1 MNNSEKMIS
10 RTINWSVRSR
20 YGDFNEVK
28 NNTNN
33 FSMFYMDVLDLLYL
47 TSKQYNLTINHVL
60 ALFNAYSQND
70 NFQINDTPVKFR
82 INNLRKELSE
92 FINSTHVSKK
102 MLHSQVV
109 ELILKQGL
117 EPQEILGSLIKVK
130 NDIDKEFTYVN
141 QLNTKNEIK
150 QEKPKE
156 KTRKTKSTKPKVP
169 KKKEQK
175 VTIST
180 KVENDKTNPKDQS
193 QKEETFTTSTKVESK
208 KVSLSELNKTK
219 PKKEKV
225 KVKEEKTQ
233 VESNQGESEFSKL
246 VRETKE
252 AIQINDLLND
262 FL

>member
-1 MNNSEKMIS
+1 MVNSEKMIS
-10 RTINWSVRSR
+10 RTISWSVRSR

-28 NNTNN
+28 SRTNN

-60 ALFNAYSQND
+60 ALFNTYSQND
-70 NFQINDTPVKFR
+70 NFKINDTPTRFR
-82 INNLRKELSE
+82 VVNLRKELSE

-102 MLHSQVV
+102 RLHGQIV
-109 ELILKQGL
+109 ELMLKQGT
-117 EPQEILGSLIKVK
+117 EPQEILGSLIKIK

-141 QLNTKNEIK
+141 QVNTKIEIK
-150 QEKPKE
+150 QEKPKVE
-156 KTRKTKSTKPKVP
+156 KSKTKSTKPKVLN
-169 KKKEQK
+169 KKEQK
-175 VTIST
+175 VTTDLS
-180 KVENDKTNPKDQS
+180 KDDKINPKDQS
-193 QKEETFTTSTKVESK
+193 KKEQKVTTSNKVETK

-225 KVKEEKTQ
+225 KVNEEKTQ

>member
-1 MNNSEKMIS
+1 MDNSEKMIS
-10 RTINWSVRSR
+10 RTISWSVRSR

-28 NNTNN
+28 SRTNN
-33 FSMFYMDVLDLLYL
+33 FSMFYMDILDLLYL

-60 ALFNAYSQND
+60 ALFNTYSQND
-70 NFQINDTPVKFR
+70 NFKINDTPTRFR
-82 INNLRKELSE
+82 VVNLRKELSE

-102 MLHSQVV
+102 RLHGQIV
-109 ELILKQGL
+109 ELILRQGT

-141 QLNTKNEIK
+141 QVNTKIEIK
-150 QEKPKE
+150 HVKPKE

-175 VTIST
+175 VTTSN
-180 KVENDKTNPKDQS
+180 KVET
-193 QKEETFTTSTKVESK
+193 K

-225 KVKEEKTQ
+225 EVNEEKTQ
-233 VESNQGESEFSKL
+233 VESNREESEFSKL

>member
-1 MNNSEKMIS
+1 MVNSEKMIS
-10 RTINWSVRSR
+10 RTISWSVRSR

-28 NNTNN
+28 SRTNN

-60 ALFNAYSQND
+60 ALFNTYSQND
-70 NFQINDTPVKFR
+70 NFKINDTPTRFR
-82 INNLRKELSE
+82 VVNLRKELSE

-102 MLHSQVV
+102 RLHGQIV
-109 ELILKQGL
+109 ELILRQGL
-117 EPQEILGSLIKVK
+117 EPQEILGSLIKIK

-141 QLNTKNEIK
+141 QVETKIEIK
-150 QEKPKE
+150 QEKPKVE
-156 KTRKTKSTKPKVP
+156 KRKTKSTKPKVP
-169 KKKEQK
+169 SKKEQK
-175 VTIST
+175 VTTDLSKDDKINPHDQSKKEQKVT
-180 KVENDKTNPKDQS
+180 TDNKVET
-193 QKEETFTTSTKVESK
+193 K

-225 KVKEEKTQ
+225 KVNEEKTQ
-233 VESNQGESEFSKL
+233 VESKQEESEFSKL

>member
-1 MNNSEKMIS
+1 MSNLEKMIS
-10 RTINWSVRSR
+10 RTISWSVRSR

-28 NNTNN
+28 SRTNN

-60 ALFNAYSQND
+60 ALFNTYSQND
-70 NFQINDTPVKFR
+70 NFKINDTPTRFR
-82 INNLRKELSE
+82 VTNLRKELSE

-102 MLHSQVV
+102 RLHGQIV
-109 ELILKQGL
+109 ELILRQGL

-130 NDIDKEFTYVN
+130 NDIDREFTYIN
-141 QLNTKNEIK
+141 QVDTKIEIK
-150 QEKPKE
+150 QEKPKVE
-156 KTRKTKSTKPKVP
+156 KRKTKSTKPKVP
-169 KKKEQK
+169 NKKEQK
-175 VTIST
+175 NTT
-180 KVENDKTNPKDQS
+180 KLDKTNPKDQS
-193 QKEETFTTSTKVESK
+193 KKEQKVTTSNKVETK

-225 KVKEEKTQ
+225 EVNEEKTQ
-233 VESNQGESEFSKL
+233 VESNREESEFSKL

>member
-1 MNNSEKMIS
+1 MSNSEKMIS
-10 RTINWSVRSR
+10 RTISWSVRSR

-28 NNTNN
+28 SRTNN

-60 ALFNAYSQND
+60 ALFNTYSQND
-70 NFQINDTPVKFR
+70 NFKINDTPTRFR
-82 INNLRKELSE
+82 VVNLRKDLSE

-102 MLHSQVV
+102 RLHGQIV
-109 ELILKQGL
+109 ELILKQGTN
-117 EPQEILGSLIKVK
+117 PQEILGSLIKVK

-141 QLNTKNEIK
+141 QVDTKIEIK
-150 QEKPKE
+150 QEKPKVE
-156 KTRKTKSTKPKVP
+156 KRKKKSTKPKVP
-169 KKKEQK
+169 SKKEQKGTTGNLGEIDKTNSKDQSKKEQK
-175 VTIST
+175 VTTSS
-180 KVENDKTNPKDQS
+180 KVET
-193 QKEETFTTSTKVESK
+193 K

-233 VESNQGESEFSKL
+233 VEKNQEESEFSKL

>member
-1 MNNSEKMIS
+1 MVNSEKMIS
-10 RTINWSVRSR
+10 RTISWSVRSR

-28 NNTNN
+28 SRTNN

-60 ALFNAYSQND
+60 ALFNTYSQND
-70 NFQINDTPVKFR
+70 NFKINDTPTRFR
-82 INNLRKELSE
+82 VVNLRKELSE

-102 MLHSQVV
+102 RLHGQIV
-109 ELILKQGL
+109 ELVLKQGL
-117 EPQEILGSLIKVK
+117 EPQEILGSLIKIK

-141 QLNTKNEIK
+141 QVETKIEIK
-150 QEKPKE
+150 QEKPKVE
-156 KTRKTKSTKPKVP
+156 KRKTKSTKPKVP
-169 KKKEQK
+169 SKKEQK
-175 VTIST
+175 VTTDLSKEDKINPHDQSKKEQKVT
-180 KVENDKTNPKDQS
+180 TDNKVET
-193 QKEETFTTSTKVESK
+193 K

-225 KVKEEKTQ
+225 KVNEEKTQ
-233 VESNQGESEFSKL
+233 VESKQEESEFSKL

>member
-1 MNNSEKMIS
+1 MVNSEKMIS
-10 RTINWSVRSR
+10 RTISWSVRSR

-28 NNTNN
+28 SRTNN

-60 ALFNAYSQND
+60 ALFNTYSQND
-70 NFQINDTPVKFR
+70 NFKINDTPTRFR
-82 INNLRKELSE
+82 VVNLRKELSE

-102 MLHSQVV
+102 RLHGQIV
-109 ELILKQGL
+109 ELILRQGL
-117 EPQEILGSLIKVK
+117 EPQEILGSLIKIK

-141 QLNTKNEIK
+141 QVETKIEIK
-150 QEKPKE
+150 QEKPKVE
-156 KTRKTKSTKPKVP
+156 KRKTKSTKPKVP
-169 KKKEQK
+169 SKKEQK
-175 VTIST
+175 VTTYLSKDDKINPHDQSKKEQKVT
-180 KVENDKTNPKDQS
+180 TDNKVET
-193 QKEETFTTSTKVESK
+193 K

-225 KVKEEKTQ
+225 KVNEEKTQ
-233 VESNQGESEFSKL
+233 VESKQEESEFSKL

>member
-1 MNNSEKMIS
+1 MVNSEKMIS
-10 RTINWSVRSR
+10 RTISWSVRSR

-28 NNTNN
+28 SRTNN

-60 ALFNAYSQND
+60 ALFNTYSQND
-70 NFQINDTPVKFR
+70 NFKINDTPTRFR
-82 INNLRKELSE
+82 VTNLRKELSE

-102 MLHSQVV
+102 RLHGQIV
-109 ELILKQGL
+109 ELILKQGV

-141 QLNTKNEIK
+141 QVDTKIKIK
-150 QEKPKE
+150 QEKPKVV
-156 KTRKTKSTKPKVP
+156 KRKTKSTKPKVP

-175 VTIST
+175 ST
-180 KVENDKTNPKDQS
+180 TDLSKEDKINHKDQNK
-193 QKEETFTTSTKVESK
+193 KEETVTTGNKVESK

-225 KVKEEKTQ
+225 KVKEEKKQ
-233 VESNQGESEFSKL
+233 VESKQEESEFSKL

>member
-1 MNNSEKMIS
+1 MDNLEKMIS
-10 RTINWSVRSR
+10 RTISWSVRSR

-28 NNTNN
+28 SRTNN

-60 ALFNAYSQND
+60 ALFNTYSQND
-70 NFQINDTPVKFR
+70 NFHINDTPTRFR
-82 INNLRKELSE
+82 VVNLRKELSE

-102 MLHSQVV
+102 RLHGQIV
-109 ELILKQGL
+109 ELILRQGL
-117 EPQEILGSLIKVK
+117 EPQEILGSLIKIK

-141 QLNTKNEIK
+141 QVNTKNEIK
-150 QEKPKE
+150 QEKPKVE
-156 KTRKTKSTKPKVP
+156 KRKTKSTKPKVP
-169 KKKEQK
+169 SKKEQK
-175 VTIST
+175 SKTSLEEINKTNSNDQNKKGQKVTTSN
-180 KVENDKTNPKDQS
+180 KVET
-193 QKEETFTTSTKVESK
+193 K

-225 KVKEEKTQ
+225 KVNEEKTQ
-233 VESNQGESEFSKL
+233 VESTQGESEFSKL

>member
-1 MNNSEKMIS
+1 MSNSEKMIS
-10 RTINWSVRSR
+10 RTISWSVRSR

-28 NNTNN
+28 SRTNN

-60 ALFNAYSQND
+60 ALFNTYSQND
-70 NFQINDTPVKFR
+70 NFKINDTPTRFR
-82 INNLRKELSE
+82 VVNLRKELSE

-102 MLHSQVV
+102 RLHGQIV

-141 QLNTKNEIK
+141 QVDTKIEIK
-150 QEKPKE
+150 QEKPKVE
-156 KTRKTKSTKPKVP
+156 KSKTKSTKPKVP
-169 KKKEQK
+169 SKKEQK
-175 VTIST
+175 ST
-180 KVENDKTNPKDQS
+180 TKLDKTNHKDQS
-193 QKEETFTTSTKVESK
+193 KKEETVTTGNKVETK

-225 KVKEEKTQ
+225 KVNEEKTQ
-233 VESNQGESEFSKL
+233 VESTKEESEFSKL

>member
-60 ALFNAYSQND
+60 ALFNTYSQND
-70 NFQINDTPVKFR
+70 NFHINDTPVKFR

-117 EPQEILGSLIKVK
+117 EPQEILGILIKVK

-141 QLNTKNEIK
+141 QVNTKNEIK

-156 KTRKTKSTKPKVP
+156 QKRKTKSTKPKVP
-169 KKKEQK
+169 KKKERK
-175 VTIST
+175 GTT
-180 KVENDKTNPKDQS
+180 KLDKTNHKDQS
-193 QKEETFTTSTKVESK
+193 KKEEKVTTSTKVESK

-219 PKKEKV
+219 PKKEKS

-233 VESNQGESEFSKL
+233 VESTQGESEFSKL

>member
-1 MNNSEKMIS
+1 MSNSEKMIS
-10 RTINWSVRSR
+10 RTISWSVRSR

-28 NNTNN
+28 SRTNN

-47 TSKQYNLTINHVL
+47 TSRQYNLTINHVL
-60 ALFNAYSQND
+60 ALFNTYSQND
-70 NFQINDTPVKFR
+70 NFKINDTPTRFR
-82 INNLRKELSE
+82 VVNLRKELSE

-102 MLHSQVV
+102 RLHGQIV
-109 ELILKQGL
+109 ELILKQGVN
-117 EPQEILGSLIKVK
+117 PQEILGSLIKIK

-141 QLNTKNEIK
+141 QVETKIEIK
-150 QEKPKE
+150 QEKPKVE
-156 KTRKTKSTKPKVP
+156 KRKTKSTKSKVP

-175 VTIST
+175 VTTDLSKENKT
-180 KVENDKTNPKDQS
+180 KSKDQS
-193 QKEETFTTSTKVESK
+193 KKEQKVTTSNKVESK

-219 PKKEKV
+219 PKKEKS
-225 KVKEEKTQ
+225 KVNEEKTQ
-233 VESNQGESEFSKL
+233 VESNQKEESEFSKL

>member
-1 MNNSEKMIS
+1 MSNSEKMIS

-28 NNTNN
+28 TNTNN

-70 NFQINDTPVKFR
+70 NFHINDTPVKFR

-109 ELILKQGL
+109 ELMLRQGT

-141 QLNTKNEIK
+141 QVNTKNEIK

-169 KKKEQK
+169 NKKEQK
-175 VTIST
+175 S
-180 KVENDKTNPKDQS
+180 KTNHKDQS
-193 QKEETFTTSTKVESK
+193 KKEEKGTTSNKVESK

-219 PKKEKV
+219 PKKEKS

>member
-1 MNNSEKMIS
+1 MDNSEKMIS
-10 RTINWSVRSR
+10 RTISWSVRSR

-28 NNTNN
+28 SRTNN

-60 ALFNAYSQND
+60 ALFNTYSQND
-70 NFQINDTPVKFR
+70 NFQINDTPTRFR
-82 INNLRKELSE
+82 VVNLRKELSE

-102 MLHSQVV
+102 RLHGQIV
-109 ELILKQGL
+109 ELILRQGT
-117 EPQEILGSLIKVK
+117 EPQEILGSLIKIK

-141 QLNTKNEIK
+141 QVDTKIEIK
-150 QEKPKE
+150 QEKPKVE
-156 KTRKTKSTKPKVP
+156 KRKTKSTKPKVP

-175 VTIST
+175 ST
-180 KVENDKTNPKDQS
+180 TKLDKTEPKDQS
-193 QKEETFTTSTKVESK
+193 KKEQKGTTGNKVETK

-225 KVKEEKTQ
+225 EVKEEKTQ
-233 VESNQGESEFSKL
+233 VESKQGESEFSKL

>member
-1 MNNSEKMIS
+1 MDNSEKMIS
-10 RTINWSVRSR
+10 RTISWSVRSR

-70 NFQINDTPVKFR
+70 NFHINDTPVKFR

-109 ELILKQGL
+109 ELILKQGIK
-117 EPQEILGSLIKVK
+117 PQEILGSLIKVK

-141 QLNTKNEIK
+141 QVNTKIEIK
-150 QEKPKE
+150 QEKPKVE
-156 KTRKTKSTKPKVP
+156 KSKKKSTKPKVP

-175 VTIST
+175 ST
-180 KVENDKTNPKDQS
+180 TKLDKTNTHDQS
-193 QKEETFTTSTKVESK
+193 KKEEKVTTSNKVESK

-219 PKKEKV
+219 PKKEKS

-233 VESNQGESEFSKL
+233 VETNQGESEFSKL

>member
-1 MNNSEKMIS
+1 MGNSEKMIS
-10 RTINWSVRSR
+10 RTISWSVRSR

-28 NNTNN
+28 SRTNN
-33 FSMFYMDVLDLLYL
+33 FSMFYMDILDLLYL

-60 ALFNAYSQND
+60 ALFNTYSQND
-70 NFQINDTPVKFR
+70 NFKINDTPTRFR
-82 INNLRKELSE
+82 VVNLRKELSE

-102 MLHSQVV
+102 RLHGQIV
-109 ELILKQGL
+109 ELILRQGT

-141 QLNTKNEIK
+141 QVNTKIEIK
-150 QEKPKE
+150 HVKPKE

-175 VTIST
+175 VTTSN
-180 KVENDKTNPKDQS
+180 KVET
-193 QKEETFTTSTKVESK
+193 K

-225 KVKEEKTQ
+225 EVNKEKTQ
-233 VESNQGESEFSKL
+233 VESNREESEFSKL

>member
-1 MNNSEKMIS
+1 MVNSEKMIS
-10 RTINWSVRSR
+10 RTISWSVRSR

-28 NNTNN
+28 SRTNN

-60 ALFNAYSQND
+60 ALFNTYSQND
-70 NFQINDTPVKFR
+70 NFKINDTPTRFR
-82 INNLRKELSE
+82 VTNLRKELSE

-102 MLHSQVV
+102 RLHGQIV

-141 QLNTKNEIK
+141 QVDKKIEIK
-150 QEKPKE
+150 QEKPKVE
-156 KTRKTKSTKPKVP
+156 KSKTKSTKSKVP

-175 VTIST
+175 VTT
-180 KVENDKTNPKDQS
+180 KLDKTNHKDQS
-193 QKEETFTTSTKVESK
+193 KKEQKVTTSNKVETK

-219 PKKEKV
+219 PKKEKA
-225 KVKEEKTQ
+225 KVNEEKTQ
-233 VESNQGESEFSKL
+233 VESNQKEESEFSKL

>member
-1 MNNSEKMIS
+1 MVNSEKMIS
-10 RTINWSVRSR
+10 RTISWSVRSR

-28 NNTNN
+28 SRTNN

-60 ALFNAYSQND
+60 ALFNTYSQND
-70 NFQINDTPVKFR
+70 NFKINDIPTRFR
-82 INNLRKELSE
+82 VVNLRKELSE

-102 MLHSQVV
+102 RLHGQIV
-109 ELILKQGL
+109 ELILRQGL

-141 QLNTKNEIK
+141 QVNTKNEIK
-150 QEKPKE
+150 QEKPKVE
-156 KTRKTKSTKPKVP
+156 KRKTKSTKPKVP
-169 KKKEQK
+169 SKKEQK
-175 VTIST
+175 VTTDLSKEDKINPPDQSKKEQKVT
-180 KVENDKTNPKDQS
+180 TDNKVET
-193 QKEETFTTSTKVESK
+193 K

-219 PKKEKV
+219 PKKEKS
-225 KVKEEKTQ
+225 KVNEEKTQ
-233 VESNQGESEFSKL
+233 VESKQEESEFSKL

>member
-1 MNNSEKMIS
+1 MVNSEKMIS
-10 RTINWSVRSR
+10 RTISWSVRSR

-28 NNTNN
+28 SRSNN

-60 ALFNAYSQND
+60 ALFNTYSQND
-70 NFQINDTPVKFR
+70 NFHINDTPTRFR
-82 INNLRKELSE
+82 VVNLRKELSE

-102 MLHSQVV
+102 RLHGQIV
-109 ELILKQGL
+109 ELILRQGT

-141 QLNTKNEIK
+141 QVNTKIENK
-150 QEKPKE
+150 QEKPKVE
-156 KTRKTKSTKPKVP
+156 KSKTKSTKPKVP

-175 VTIST
+175 VTTSN
-180 KVENDKTNPKDQS
+180 KVE
-193 QKEETFTTSTKVESK
+193 TKK
-208 KVSLSELNKTK
+208 ISLSELNKTK

-225 KVKEEKTQ
+225 EVNKEKTQ
-233 VESNQGESEFSKL
+233 VESKQGESEFSKL

>member
-1 MNNSEKMIS
+1 MSNSEKMIS

-60 ALFNAYSQND
+60 ALFNTYSQND
-70 NFQINDTPVKFR
+70 NFHINDTPVKFR

-117 EPQEILGSLIKVK
+117 EPQEILGSLIRVK

-141 QLNTKNEIK
+141 QVNTKNEIK
-150 QEKPKE
+150 QEKLKVE
-156 KTRKTKSTKPKVP
+156 KRKTKSTKVKVP
-169 KKKEQK
+169 NKKEQK
-175 VTIST
+175 ST
-180 KVENDKTNPKDQS
+180 TKLDKTNHKDQS
-193 QKEETFTTSTKVESK
+193 KEEEKSTTRNKVESK

-233 VESNQGESEFSKL
+233 VESNRVEESEFSKL

>member
-1 MNNSEKMIS
+1 MDNSEKMIS

-60 ALFNAYSQND
+60 ALFNTYSQND
-70 NFQINDTPVKFR
+70 NFKINDTPVKFR

-109 ELILKQGL
+109 ELILRQGT

-141 QLNTKNEIK
+141 QVNTKIEIK

-156 KTRKTKSTKPKVP
+156 QKRKTKSTKPKVP

-175 VTIST
+175 VTIS
-180 KVENDKTNPKDQS
+180 N
-193 QKEETFTTSTKVESK
+193 KVESK

-225 KVKEEKTQ
+225 KVNEEKTQ
-233 VESNQGESEFSKL
+233 VESTQGESEFSKL

>member
-1 MNNSEKMIS
+1 MSNSKKMIS
-10 RTINWSVRSR
+10 RTISWSVRSR

-28 NNTNN
+28 SRTNN

-60 ALFNAYSQND
+60 ALFNTYSQND
-70 NFQINDTPVKFR
+70 NFKINDIPTRFR
-82 INNLRKELSE
+82 VVSLRKELSE

-102 MLHSQVV
+102 RLHGQIV
-109 ELILKQGL
+109 ELILKQGV
-117 EPQEILGSLIKVK
+117 EPQEILGSLIKIK

-141 QLNTKNEIK
+141 QVNTKIEIK
-150 QEKPKE
+150 HEKPKVE
-156 KTRKTKSTKPKVP
+156 KRKTKSTKPKVL

-175 VTIST
+175 VTT
-180 KVENDKTNPKDQS
+180 TLDKTNHKDQS
-193 QKEETFTTSTKVESK
+193 KNKEKVTTSNKVETK

-225 KVKEEKTQ
+225 KVNEEKTQ